1 MPAHPDLSGHTG
13 VKLSV
18 FVPLWQIKELTMNTI
33 NKNIV
38 RKISWQ
44 EAEEEEL
51 KEMAA
56 KSPEERIKEVIEQ
69 KEFVNKFFG
78 ERIAYF
84 EKFKTR
90 KYIEKMKK

>member
-1 MPAHPDLSGHTG
+1 MD
-13 VKLSV
+13 
-18 FVPLWQIKELTMNTI
+18 II

-44 EAEEEEL
+44 KVEEEEL

-56 KSPEERIKEVIEQ
+56 KSPEERIREVIEM
-69 KEFVNKFFG
+69 KEFVNEFFK

-84 EKFKTR
+84 QKIKRKFD
-90 KYIEKMKK
+90 IEND

>member
-1 MPAHPDLSGHTG
+1 MA
-13 VKLSV
+13 K
-18 FVPLWQIKELTMNTI
+18 KEFTMDVI

-44 EAEEEEL
+44 EVEEEEL

-56 KSPEERIKEVIEQ
+56 KSPEERIKEVIEM
-69 KEFVNKFFG
+69 KEFVNEFFK

-84 EKFKTR
+84 EKIKRNFE
-90 KYIEKMKK
+90 IEND

>member
-1 MPAHPDLSGHTG
+1 VA
-13 VKLSV
+13 K
-18 FVPLWQIKELTMNTI
+18 KEFTMDVI

-44 EAEEEEL
+44 EVEEEEL

-56 KSPEERIKEVIEQ
+56 KSPEERIKEVIEM
-69 KEFVNKFFG
+69 KEFVNEFFK

-84 EKFKTR
+84 EKIKRNFE
-90 KYIEKMKK
+90 IEND